1 MQVKN
6 TTIHRQRW
14 ENKRVILLISVPEQQ
29 IQRMIVH
36 C

>member
-6 TTIHRQRW
+6 MTMHSQRW
-14 ENKRVILLISVPEQQ
+14 KNERVILLISVPEQQ
-29 IQRMIVH
+29 VQRMIVH

>member
-6 TTIHRQRW
+6 MTMHSQRW
-14 ENKRVILLISVPEQQ
+14 ENKRVMLLISVTEQQ
-29 IQRMIVH
+29 IQRIIVH